1 LIIVVA
7 NGVLTAIPAHPLDVA
22 ALTAGADL
30 IVVGEVTT
38 VVEEGLTTLSLPG
51 GSASATLFKCSLR
64 VDRVLK
70 GELAA
75 ESLSFEFAVPRDLV
89 GLGTVRLGQYGM
101 FFLKTTDRDWEFFD
115 AKHPALPAIWNAA
128 RPTGIP
134 LQDVTTALGKVL
146 SSATSSDSDHAE
158 ALDALGRLNT
168 DLAKAIMR
176 EVLKNT
182 SGELRL
188 NIARTLVAH
197 DDITG
202 LQPVE
207 TALSHADG
215 LSQDMLANLAGSLS
229 GLKDPRAI
237 PVLAKLA
244 RSDSPNVRLNA
255 ASALRN
261 TASSEALAPL
271 SELLSDANPTIRYYA
286 VAGLGEIT
294 RQNDWAPSFDEFS
307 QHETRYLT
315 YWRNW
320 VQANLR

>member
-1 LIIVVA
+1 MLEPAPSAPGRRCSQTPFRNGRIMHYTQTSLARLNRASAYGTSLSLLLIIVVA

-134 LQDVTTALGKVL
+134 LQDVT
-146 SSATSSDSDHAE
+146 
-158 ALDALGRLNT
+158 
-168 DLAKAIMR
+168 
-176 EVLKNT
+176 
-182 SGELRL
+182 
-188 NIARTLVAH
+188 
-197 DDITG
+197 
-202 LQPVE
+202 
-207 TALSHADG
+207 
-215 LSQDMLANLAGSLS
+215 
-229 GLKDPRAI
+229 
-237 PVLAKLA
+237 
-244 RSDSPNVRLNA
+244 
-255 ASALRN
+255 
-261 TASSEALAPL
+261 
-271 SELLSDANPTIRYYA
+271 
-286 VAGLGEIT
+286 
-294 RQNDWAPSFDEFS
+294 
-307 QHETRYLT
+307 
-315 YWRNW
+315 
-320 VQANLR
+320 